1 MTPNSAFIK
10 MSDTMVKL
18 FVWDDMGL
26 YDVYE
31 VEGAVVRQGSLTTFS
46 YTNVAFSI
54 FENNVLREVDMFQLI
69 SEGAEGEAKLSDET
83 DNTISQILA
92 ELMRTRYNVK
102 HALRAPKMD
111 DTVTDNPTRH

>member
-18 FVWDDMGL
+18 FVWDADGL

-31 VEGAVVRQGSLTTFS
+31 VEGAIVRQGSIHDLS
-46 YTNVAFSI
+46 YTHVVFSTY
-54 FENNVLREVDMFQLI
+54 ENNVLREIGMFQLL
-69 SEGAEGEAKLSDET
+69 AEDDTGTAKLMDED

-92 ELMRTRYNVK
+92 ELMRAHYHVNR
-102 HALRAPKMD
+102 ALRAPKMD
-111 DTVTDNPTRH
+111 DVIEGNPTRH